1 MLTHRPENQSGLS
14 NLSDLSNLI
23 PTGTETIVRSPS
35 PPPTSPPRV
44 AENDN
49 GRLSVACA
57 GAERD
62 LPPLETRYELH
73 DQIARGGMATVY
85 LGRSLVPGKPGVVA
99 IKKLLPHLAESPRF
113 VAMFV
118 DEARLAAHV
127 RHPNVVTP
135 EDLVVHGPDADLCLV
150 MSYVH
155 GETLS
160 RLLGLPDRRQRPTH
174 PSVAAAIMLD
184 VLRGLQA
191 AHVATTSDGRP
202 LGLVHRDV
210 SPQNIMVGVD
220 GRARVLDFGVARA
233 RLFEQADGR
242 KERFGK
248 PSYLSPEQIRFQDV
262 DQRTDVFAA
271 GIVLWELLAGQRL
284 FQHDNPRLAW
294 VKILSSPITPP
305 SHFNSAVSA
314 ALDAVVLQALQRDR
328 AERFSSARAFAQAL
342 AAAVRPAGPRTIAQW
357 VHELRGHKLAQRA
370 AHIDAIVNS
379 PTRLSARWLPVLV
392 AGVQTAKVRV
402 AQWLQRAR
410 LVTESLMTS
419 WRRGGRRQRWG
430 VLGLVLI
437 LIAGL
442 APAAKSLPAASVA
455 VGSGPL
461 IFPLTAGMRPV
472 TVPIQPVRSGSVV
485 EPAPAANVR
494 NDVND
499 GGDIF
504 IEDDHPVTV
513 EAEPVVRRPPMREAA
528 GAEAPLAVTP
538 AKRTAPT
545 TALSRMAVGNI
556 VALQKRALQAYG
568 RGEYE
573 SANRMLRLAL
583 AQSAAAHLQKHP
595 ATASTYVYL
604 GLVMAGGFGQS
615 QLAVAAFRQAIQINP
630 HVFLPPQYATPT
642 IGAAFG
648 EAIRVNG
655 A

>member
-1 MLTHRPENQSGLS
+1 MLNHRPENQLG
-14 NLSDLSNLI
+14 LSNLI
-23 PTGTETIVRSPS
+23 PTGTETVLCPAP

-44 AENDN
+44 AQNDN
-49 GRLSVACA
+49 GRPSFARVEV
-57 GAERD
+57 ERE
-62 LPPLETRYELH
+62 LPSLETRYELH

-127 RHPNVVTP
+127 RHPNVVAP

-160 RLLGLPDRRQRPTH
+160 RLLGQPDRRQRPTH
-174 PSVAAAIMLD
+174 PGIAAAIMLD

-191 AHVATTSDGRP
+191 AHVATTGDGRP

-220 GRARVLDFGVARA
+220 GRARVLDFGVARV

-242 KERFGK
+242 KERVGK

-294 VKILSSPITPP
+294 VKILSCPITPP
-305 SHFNSAVSA
+305 SHFNPAVSP

-328 AERFSSARAFAQAL
+328 AERFPSARAFALAL
-342 AAAVRPAGPRTIAQW
+342 EAAVPPAGTRTIAQW
-357 VHELRGHKLAQRA
+357 VNELRGHKLGQRA
-370 AHIDAIVNS
+370 AYISAIVNA
-379 PTRLSARWLPVLV
+379 PARRPARCLPVL
-392 AGVQTAKVRV
+392 ATGVRAAKARV
-402 AQWLQRAR
+402 AQGLQGAR
-410 LVTESLMTS
+410 LATQSLMTS
-419 WRRGGRRQRWG
+419 WRRGDRRHRWG

-437 LIAGL
+437 LIAAL
-442 APAAKSLPAASVA
+442 APAAKSLPVAA
-455 VGSGPL
+455 GSGPL

-472 TVPIQPVRSGSVV
+472 TVAIQPVKAGSVV
-485 EPAPAANVR
+485 EPAPAANRR
-494 NDVND
+494 NDAND
-499 GGDIF
+499 GADIF

-513 EAEPVVRRPPMREAA
+513 EGEPVIRRPPMREVT
-528 GAEAPLAVTP
+528 GAEAPLPLPP
-538 AKRTAPT
+538 AKRAAPT
-545 TALSRMAVGNI
+545 TALSRMAVSNI

-573 SANRMLRLAL
+573 SANRMLRVAL

-595 ATASTYVYL
+595 ATATTYVYM

-615 QLAVAAFRQAIQINP
+615 QLAAAAFRQAKQINP

-642 IGAAFG
+642 IGAAFS
-648 EAIRVNG
+648 EAFRASG